1 MMVPVQSPQPRM
13 VMVQEPSVQVMQS
26 VLSIDD
32 VNSGGWTNVGAPQ
45 VVWQGEEE
53 KQIMDA
59 NEELLKVAR
68 TPQLTFAGAGGAGGG
83 AGAGGGMI
91 KSGGATGK
99 NTSGDPTIVVSRP
112 SLSRSCLRMPHF
124 AQAVC
129 NFESTSADGAC
140 MYTST
145 SSRATRSSLR
155 RQFTNHQT
163 TDTHTSSPALFPPP
177 TCAMSVPAACPSA
190 AGRVMSLRARVRARL
205 ALCDCVPRSCWG
217 ARSRCPHM

>member
-145 SSRATRSSLR
+145 WPLGRRDHHFGANSPIIKQRTRTPYRPPSSRPL
-155 RQFTNHQT
+155 
-163 TDTHTSSPALFPPP
+163 PA
-177 TCAMSVPAACPSA
+177 
-190 AGRVMSLRARVRARL
+190 R
-205 ALCDCVPRSCWG
+205 
-217 ARSRCPHM
+217 